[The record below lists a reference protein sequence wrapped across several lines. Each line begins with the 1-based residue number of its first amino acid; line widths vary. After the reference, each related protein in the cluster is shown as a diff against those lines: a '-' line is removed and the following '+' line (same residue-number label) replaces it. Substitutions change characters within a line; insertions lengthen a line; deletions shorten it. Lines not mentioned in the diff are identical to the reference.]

1 MLAGLEAATGALQLC
16 QVAADD
22 HVTTL
27 QVAHADAE
35 GAALALSAIA
45 PDGVKLFR
53 TECLELRS
61 EASKQL
67 EQ

>member
-1 MLAGLEAATGALQLC
+1 MLVRSG
-16 QVAADD
+16 
-22 HVTTL
+22 TTTAVSTAL

-53 TECLELRS
+53 TEVLELAS
-61 EASKQL
+61 DASKQL